1 MSWSCGTVAEN
12 CTGNQGSQGVAISN
26 RKPMIQDNP
35 FIFTHPMMVKM
46 LDDQNSDETGDRVD
60 G

>member
-1 MSWSCGTVAEN
+1 
-12 CTGNQGSQGVAISN
+12 
-26 RKPMIQDNP
+26 MIQDNP
-35 FIFTHPMMVKM
+35 SIFTHPMMVNM